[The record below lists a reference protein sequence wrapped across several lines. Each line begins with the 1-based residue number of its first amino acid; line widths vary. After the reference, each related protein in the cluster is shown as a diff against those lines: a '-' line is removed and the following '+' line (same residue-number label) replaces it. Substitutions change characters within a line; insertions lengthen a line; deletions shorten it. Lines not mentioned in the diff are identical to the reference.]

1 MARKNPLQG
10 MTREEADETIRR
22 LPDMNT
28 ARLTDLWAALF
39 GTVCYTRRRAF
50 IIRRLEWRINTLMSG
65 GISERALK
73 RAEEIADDTLLLVKC
88 RAFKSRKPAGN
99 KQPDKHAA
107 GKKKVITKVYKG
119 VEYRVYP
126 DKGGCFLY
134 DGTRYN
140 TLSEVSTRIAGYYVS
155 GTKFFGIRK
164 SDIA

>member
-1 MARKNPLQG
+1 MRCVIRPPCLG
-10 MTREEADETIRR
+10 TRFPPGGGKEVGTGSGFLSHRF
-22 LPDMNT
+22 LPGGG
-28 ARLTDLWAALF
+28 W
-39 GTVCYTRRRAF
+39 GTRP
-50 IIRRLEWRINTLMSG
+50 S
-65 GISERALK
+65 RALK

-88 RAFKSRKPAGN
+88 RAFKARKPAGN